1 MAFKCGQKPGSGR
14 YVCINCGEDLNLDD
28 DTDPLPPC
36 AKCEKC
42 EFEKG
47 YERFLLSN

>member
-47 YERFLLSN
+47 